1 MNAKHCDIR
10 IYLIL
15 WLKLQLK
22 SYANVYLSEI
32 ILHVTTQK
40 IGVYQMTNE
49 NVKIWFEVKGV
60 FLKN

>member
-1 MNAKHCDIR
+1 M
-10 IYLIL
+10 
-15 WLKLQLK
+15 KLQLK

-49 NVKIWFEVKGV
+49 NVEIWFEVKGV